1 MFYAALFH
9 FAAGVVAG
17 SAYRVYVLLALL
29 VLVAVESGVA
39 LVIYGSGEGWW
50 ALANP
55 ALLQMGY
62 LVGAFGR
69 GLYEASPYSHR
80 AMRPR
85 RMSMKA
91 IGSIAELGDPP
102 RIEQGSS
109 GRDDLE

>member
-9 FAAGVVAG
+9 FAAGVVTG

-39 LVIYGSGEGWW
+39 LVIYGEGWW

-55 ALLQMGY
+55 ALLQTGY

-69 GLYEASPYSHR
+69 DLYEASPYSHR
-80 AMRPR
+80 AMRPMAR
-85 RMSMKA
+85 
-91 IGSIAELGDPP
+91 IARLFHVTRSAAKNDPNH
-102 RIEQGSS
+102 
-109 GRDDLE
+109 